1 MMTNRLFLILSFCL
15 SFSTGCVSFNTPFID
30 VDETLQLE
38 EGLSIQETK
47 ARLGAPL
54 VVQSGNNSSNEVI
67 WIYEVRTIEVQ
78 SGKSSKGDIIPNKT
92 HGIIQHDKPIH
103 RLSITFVGGKV
114 TSWGATVK
122 ELVEND
128 NDSEKDK
135 DDKDSTR
142 NEETNGNAES
152 ENHSKKSKVF
162 NHSLQGIFNMGKYE
176 NATFGLRYEKRI
188 KKDLWIGGQAGMHDW
203 GSGIWLGFYAIKPL
217 MKKRFFTFHQLVG
230 LSNWGRYLEGFYED
244 EWDYSDSDYQDSWG
258 LMLEERLQF
267 STPMSGLNI
276 DLHAGLVTGEFGGGY
291 VGSGIAYSF

>member
-142 NEETNGNAES
+142 NEETNGNHEMIYH
-152 ENHSKKSKVF
+152 NTQDV
-162 NHSLQGIFNMGKYE
+162 
-176 NATFGLRYEKRI
+176 KR
-188 KKDLWIGGQAGMHDW
+188 L
-203 GSGIWLGFYAIKPL
+203 FE
-217 MKKRFFTFHQLVG
+217 QL
-230 LSNWGRYLEGFYED
+230 ED
-244 EWDYSDSDYQDSWG
+244 SFPRRQ
-258 LMLEERLQF
+258 LTERLGQLRGVINSRLAGDF
-267 STPMSGLNI
+267 CISPTLFYKSQSST
-276 DLHAGLVTGEFGGGY
+276 Y
-291 VGSGIAYSF
+291 C